1 MEEPDENVA
10 YLYGIEGLLRAREKN
25 KTLALENIDIAVD
38 IAQKLEGEN
47 GELTVIMQNNK
58 SMVYWML
65 GDYYNAQ
72 RINYELMNVI
82 KPHPESYPEAITIVL
97 SNNLMFNG
105 YTGFEKNN
113 IKSTKS
119 LLINKKISYDA
130 ITNYP

>member
-1 MEEPDENVA
+1 M
-10 YLYGIEGLLRAREKN
+10 
-25 KTLALENIDIAVD
+25 ENIDIAVD